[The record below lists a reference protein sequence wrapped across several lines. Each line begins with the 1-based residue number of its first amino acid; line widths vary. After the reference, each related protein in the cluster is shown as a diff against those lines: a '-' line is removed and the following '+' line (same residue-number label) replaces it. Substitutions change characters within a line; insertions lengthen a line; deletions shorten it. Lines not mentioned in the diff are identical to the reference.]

1 MIKVFTLFFIF
12 IVLCFELESQV
23 QQDSILLKTCDTTLV
38 YYEVFNPKTGRI
50 WLDRNLG
57 AKRAATY
64 ASDKDAYGSLYQ
76 WGRPSDGHECIEWKS
91 DKQGI
96 ANNPSTDMLS
106 DDEQPTHNY
115 FIKAPLLPENWLK
128 TPNPQLWNGINSI
141 NNPCPKGFRIPTKRE
156 WDIELESWDTK
167 DTLGAFKSPLKLVLA
182 GSRGSEDGSFIA
194 IGKWGQYWSS
204 DFLLGTP
211 ANLLVS
217 NSPRTAYTGAAFGFC
232 VRCIKDIETS
242 VDSESKRFQFKLYP
256 NPTTEFISLNYNLLD
271 SRIEIR
277 DLLGKKYD
285 VKFKGSSIDLRS
297 IPKGIYVLI
306 IYKENY
312 TESFKFIK
320 N

>member
-1 MIKVFTLFFIF
+1 MIRVFTLFLIF
-12 IVLCFELESQV
+12 IALCLELESQV
-23 QQDSILLKTCDTTLV
+23 QQDSVLLKTCDTTLV
-38 YYEVFNPKTGRI
+38 YYEVLNPKTGRI

-57 AKRAATY
+57 ARRAATY

-115 FIKAPLLPENWLK
+115 FIKAPLLPGNWLK

-156 WDIELESWDTK
+156 WDIELESWVTK
-167 DTLGAFKSPLKLVLA
+167 DTLGAFKSPLKLVVA
-182 GSRGSEDGSFIA
+182 GSRGAEDGAFIA
-194 IGKWGQYWSS
+194 TGKWGEYWSS
-204 DFLLGTP
+204 DFKLGTP

-217 NSPRTAYTGAAFGFC
+217 NSPRTAYSGAAFGFC
-232 VRCIKDIETS
+232 VRCIKDIES
-242 VDSESKRFQFKLYP
+242 NIDYDKENSEIILYP
-256 NPTTEFISLNYNLLD
+256 NPTTDYLIINQVNHESNL
-271 SRIEIR
+271 EII
-277 DLLGKKYD
+277 DLLGNKYRPTLTNGRLD
-285 VKFKGSSIDLRS
+285 VNLLPR
-297 IPKGIYVLI
+297 GIYYLI
-306 IYKENY
+306 VRNKNFPKAI
-312 TESFKFIK
+312 KFIK